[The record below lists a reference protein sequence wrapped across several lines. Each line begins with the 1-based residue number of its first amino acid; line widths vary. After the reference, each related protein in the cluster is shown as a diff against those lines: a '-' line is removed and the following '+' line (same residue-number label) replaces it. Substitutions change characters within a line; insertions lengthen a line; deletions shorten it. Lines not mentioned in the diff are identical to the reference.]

1 MDKNSISYVL
11 ARVECNEIGTTNLE
25 LVLSPKKDPSNVQA
39 RGVVK
44 VVCAMPDVLT
54 LTPNL
59 PVPDFETCMIP
70 AGSYVSLA
78 KSEVNVE
85 AIALDSKNRKF
96 DNFSS
101 LHMEWGLDPID
112 LVTKLPKDMI
122 EDVVRDETYG
132 VILPGSSYHLIRPH
146 GHSGMLTVSATL
158 TAEKVNLY
166 EGFSLLFYKI

>member
-1 MDKNSISYVL
+1 ML
-11 ARVECNEIGTTNLE
+11 ARVQCNEVGTTDLE
-25 LVLSPKKDPSNVQA
+25 LLLTPKKDSSNIQA

-78 KSEVNVE
+78 KNEVNVE

-101 LHMEWGLDPID
+101 LHMEWSLDPTD
-112 LVTKLPKDMI
+112 LVAKLPKEMF
-122 EDVVRDETYG
+122 EDVIREETYG
-132 VILPGSSYHLIRPH
+132 VILPGSNYHLIRPH

-158 TAEKVNLY
+158 AAEKVFL
-166 EGFSLLFYKI
+166 